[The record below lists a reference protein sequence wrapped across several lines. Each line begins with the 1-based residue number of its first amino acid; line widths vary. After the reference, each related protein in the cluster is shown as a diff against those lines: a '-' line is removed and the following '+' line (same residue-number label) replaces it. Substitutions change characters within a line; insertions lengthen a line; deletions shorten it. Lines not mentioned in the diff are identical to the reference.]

1 MDAIIGFFEGIGQAI
16 STAFSFLVTMIA
28 DLVWLIQML
37 FWALGQL
44 PAFFAWIPP
53 GLSALIIGTFAAVAI
68 YKIMGRE
75 G

>member
-1 MDAIIGFFEGIGQAI
+1 MNALVSFFEGIGQAI
-16 STAFSFLVTMIA
+16 TTAISFLTSMIA
-28 DLVWLIQML
+28 DLVWLIKTI

-44 PAFFAWIPP
+44 PSFFTWIPP
-53 GLSALIIGTFAAVAI
+53 GLSALILGTFAAVAI